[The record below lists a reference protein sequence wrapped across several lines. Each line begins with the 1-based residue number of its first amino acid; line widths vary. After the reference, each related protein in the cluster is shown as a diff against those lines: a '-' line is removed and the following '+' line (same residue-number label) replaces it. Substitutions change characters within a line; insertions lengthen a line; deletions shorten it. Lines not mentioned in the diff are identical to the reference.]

1 MNSPTKVQ
9 KKVDILHLSASKIS
23 FSCKNYYL
31 CSINLISMRTLEL
44 LAPAKNYEIAVDAI
58 DCGADAVY
66 MGAASFGARAAA
78 TNRIEDIARTVEY
91 AHRYG
96 VRVYA
101 TLNTLLFDDELSA
114 AQHQAEQ
121 LVDVGVDALIVQD
134 MAYCAMGLNVP
145 LHASTQC
152 ALRDAEKVRFFEQTG
167 FSRVVLE
174 RAMSIAE
181 IARVREQ
188 TTVELEAFVHG
199 AICVSHSGRCY
210 MSRAVSSRSGN
221 RGECSQPCRLAYDL
235 VDADGSV
242 IMRGK
247 HLLSLRDLDMS
258 SHIGAMIDA
267 GVTSFKIEGR
277 LKERDYVRN
286 TVSYYRRLL
295 DTEIARR
302 TDCCRSSVGESQ
314 IDFEPNPTKSFS
326 RRGMS
331 YFADG
336 KRVGVA
342 SFDTPKSFG
351 ELLGRVV
358 EVRAMRIRLDTQCE
372 VSSGD
377 GLCYISDGALLG
389 TNVNRVDGNWIELN
403 RAEGLSV
410 GTEIYRNF
418 DRRFT
423 SAVESCRI
431 KRTIEVDMVLNCS
444 SEKIS
449 LAAVDVEGN
458 RAEAAIEGT
467 FDEPRSVSKMYEVAA
482 SQLAK
487 CGDTIFRLRRFEV
500 GDLRFVQASIL
511 AALRRQVLSRLEQ
524 VRLENYRREE
534 PFRESADARYPQ
546 QQLTAYDNVTNRLAR
561 QFYERHGV
569 TTIEPPLELSG
580 TMEGYA
586 VMTTDYCIRREI
598 GECLRERPTLKGELF
613 LVRGS
618 RRYALEFDCKECRMR
633 VVPRDNG

>member
-1 MNSPTKVQ
+1 
-9 KKVDILHLSASKIS
+9 
-23 FSCKNYYL
+23 
-31 CSINLISMRTLEL
+31 MRALEL

-78 TNRIEDIARTVEY
+78 TNTIEDIARTVEY

-114 AQHQAEQ
+114 AQRQAEQ
-121 LVDVGVDALIVQD
+121 LVAAGVDALIVQD
-134 MAYCAMGLNVP
+134 MAYCTMGLNVP

-152 ALRDAEKVRFFEQTG
+152 ALSSADKVRFFEQVG

-174 RAMSIAE
+174 RSMSLADV
-181 IARVREQ
+181 ARIRERSL
-188 TTVELEAFVHG
+188 VELEAFIHG
-199 AICVSHSGRCY
+199 AICVSHSGHCY
-210 MSRAVSSRSGN
+210 MSRAISSRSGN

-235 VDADGSV
+235 VDSNGSV
-242 IMRGK
+242 IMQGK

-258 SHIGAMIDA
+258 SHLGAMIDA

-295 DTEIARR
+295 DAEIARR

-314 IDFEPNPTKSFS
+314 IDFEPNPAKSFS

-336 KRVGVA
+336 KRAGVA
-342 SFDTPKSFG
+342 SLDTPKSFG
-351 ELLGRVV
+351 EQLGRIV
-358 EVRAMRIRLDTQCE
+358 EVRAMRIRLDRACD

-377 GLCYISDGALLG
+377 GLCYISNGALLG
-389 TNVNRVDGNWIELN
+389 TNVNRVDGGWIELN
-403 RAEGLSV
+403 RAEGLLV
-410 GTEIYRNF
+410 GTEIFRNY
-418 DRRFT
+418 DRQFT

-431 KRTIEVDMVLNCS
+431 KRTIEVDMALDCTLESV
-444 SEKIS
+444 S
-449 LAAVDVEGN
+449 LTAVDIEGN
-458 RAEAAIEGT
+458 RAEVVVEGQ
-467 FDEPRSVSKMYEVAA
+467 FDEPRSMDKMHEVAQ

-487 CGDTIFRLRRFEV
+487 CGDTIFRLRRAEV
-500 GDLRFVQASIL
+500 GALRFVQASVL

-524 VRLENYRREE
+524 VRLANYRREE
-534 PFRESADARYPQ
+534 PFCERMDARYPQ
-546 QQLTAYDNVTNRLAR
+546 PQLTAYDNVTNRLAR

-569 TTIEPPLELSG
+569 TTIEPPLELSSA
-580 TMEGYA
+580 MEGQA
-586 VMTTDYCIRREI
+586 VMTSDYCIRREI
-598 GECLRERPTLKGELF
+598 GECLREKPTLKGELF
-613 LVRGS
+613 LVRGV